1 MKKLV
6 SLLTLLAVFSTVM
19 APFSA
24 RADIQDARDK
34 SYLIALS
41 SKALGFNVSPTGIS
55 GHLFEGQYYN
65 VRVTVKKGVDY
76 VILVGGDMNARDI
89 DLYVF
94 DEEGNTWQVDRRI
107 DKKGASAGV
116 QNTASYS
123 GYLDVYIHMRRASG
137 LASFSVLAGRRI

>member
-6 SLLTLLAVFSTVM
+6 SLFTLLALLCTLTPLPVH
-19 APFSA
+19 
-24 RADIQDARDK
+24 ADIQDARDR

-41 SKALGFNVSPTGIS
+41 SKRRGFNVSPTGIS
-55 GHLFEGQYYN
+55 GHLFAGEYYN

-76 VILVGGDMNARDI
+76 AILVGGDINARDI

-94 DEEGNTWQVDRRI
+94 DEEGNVWMHDTRPQKDAAVE
-107 DKKGASAGV
+107 K
-116 QNTASYS
+116 TASYS
-123 GYLDVYIHMRRASG
+123 GYLDVYIHMRKASG

>member
-1 MKKLV
+1 MNFRFQ
-6 SLLTLLAVFSTVM
+6 SLTALIILAAFVLTPPAAL
-19 APFSA
+19 
-24 RADIQDARDK
+24 ADIRDARDR

-41 SKALGFNVSPTGIS
+41 SKRRGYNVSPTGIS
-55 GHLFEGQYYN
+55 GHLFAGEYYN

-76 VILVGGDMNARDI
+76 AILVGGDYEAKDI

-94 DEEGNTWQVDRRI
+94 DEEGNEWKHDNRPEK
-107 DKKGASAGV
+107 DAGV
-116 QNTASYS
+116 EATASYN